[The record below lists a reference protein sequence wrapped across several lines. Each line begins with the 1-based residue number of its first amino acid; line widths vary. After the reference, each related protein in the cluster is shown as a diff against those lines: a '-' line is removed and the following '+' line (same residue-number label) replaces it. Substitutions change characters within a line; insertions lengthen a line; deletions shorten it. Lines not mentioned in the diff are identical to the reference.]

1 MTEEAEHSVSLIR
14 AGLACRC
21 PRCGQGKLFKGILDI
36 APSCSVCG
44 LDLASHDNGDGPAV
58 FVVLIL
64 GAVTVAA
71 ALIVEV
77 NVTPPFWVHA
87 VLWLPLILGGSIGL
101 LRPFK
106 ALFFAI
112 NYRHRRVA

>member
-1 MTEEAEHSVSLIR
+1 M
-14 AGLACRC
+14 
-21 PRCGQGKLFKGILDI
+21 
-36 APSCSVCG
+36 
-44 LDLASHDNGDGPAV
+44 
-58 FVVLIL
+58 
-64 GAVTVAA
+64 GAITVAG

-77 NVTPPFWVHA
+77 KITPPFWVHA

-112 NYRHRRVA
+112 NYRHRGDA

>member
-1 MTEEAEHSVSLIR
+1 M
-14 AGLACRC
+14 
-21 PRCGQGKLFKGILDI
+21 FKGVVGI
-36 APSCSVCG
+36 APLCAVCG
-44 LDLASHDNGDGPAV
+44 LDLSAHDNGDGPAV

-64 GAVTVAA
+64 GAIVVAA

-77 NVTPPFWVHA
+77 RVAPPFWVHA

-106 ALFFAI
+106 ALFFAL
-112 NYRHRRVA
+112 NYRHRIEK